1 MQPMVPFTILRL
13 AEVQGILPRKPK
25 GGLHWK
31 GKVKEGDR
39 IEKVGTG
46 IVPVPPI
53 STSSLT
59 RLAKLASLQ

>member
-25 GGLHWK
+25 GGVHWK

-39 IEKVGTG
+39 IEKVGRNNEIFYNKMLPNLIKMCG
-46 IVPVPPI
+46 C
-53 STSSLT
+53 SM
-59 RLAKLASLQ
+59 